1 MYDVLPRKE
10 TVKNRTVKDRGR
22 ISSLQQAPLSYF
34 QLAVEPHHHS
44 HGSMEQCMPRRPAH
58 PQVISFFIAR

>member
-1 MYDVLPRKE
+1 MKVCSFR
-10 TVKNRTVKDRGR
+10 
-22 ISSLQQAPLSYF
+22 QAPLSYF

-44 HGSMEQCMPRRPAH
+44 HGSMEQCMTRRPAH